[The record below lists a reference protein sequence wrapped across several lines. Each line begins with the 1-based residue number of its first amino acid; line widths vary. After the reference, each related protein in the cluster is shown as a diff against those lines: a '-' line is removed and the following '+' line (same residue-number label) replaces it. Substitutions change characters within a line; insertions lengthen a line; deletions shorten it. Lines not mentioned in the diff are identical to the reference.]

1 MGCNSPRTIAPP
13 TLAQVANKRVYDF
26 MHGSSPYVLPDV
38 LQRCDTCSVRHQAVC
53 GAMDD
58 TQIQKLARIAHR
70 KKVSAG
76 QTIISDEE
84 PVDFFANIVSGAVKL
99 TKTLP
104 DGRQQI
110 VGLLFAPDFLGRAYS
125 KSNPYTAEAATDVE
139 ICTFPTA
146 AFERLVGEYPGLQQ
160 RLFQHTLDE
169 LDAARDWMLLLG
181 RKTAEE
187 KVASFLYM
195 LARRS
200 LMTGCQYKG
209 TPGTSAFELPL
220 TRADMADYLGLTIET
235 VSRQLTRLK
244 TANVIR
250 LSTNRLIM
258 VPDVGRLAHAA
269 GQDDSRH

>member
-1 MGCNSPRTIAPP
+1 MDDVQIKK
-13 TLAQVANKRVYDF
+13 LAQ
-26 MHGSSPYVLPDV
+26 
-38 LQRCDTCSVRHQAVC
+38 
-53 GAMDD
+53 
-58 TQIQKLARIAHR
+58 IAHR
-70 KKVSAG
+70 KKIPAG
-76 QTIISDEE
+76 HTIISDEE
-84 PVDFFANIVSGAVKL
+84 PVDFFANIVTGAVKL

-125 KSNPYTAEAATDVE
+125 KSNPYTAEAATGVE
-139 ICTFPTA
+139 ICTFPNA

-195 LARRS
+195 LARRG
-200 LMTGCQYKG
+200 LMTGCEHKN
-209 TPGTSAFELPL
+209 TPRTSSFELPL
-220 TRADMADYLGLTIET
+220 TRSDMADYLGLTIET

-244 TANVIR
+244 TSNVIR
-250 LSTNRLIM
+250 LSTNRLIV
-258 VPDVGRLAHAA
+258 VPDLERLARAG
-269 GQDDSRH
+269 GQDHSGH

>member
-1 MGCNSPRTIAPP
+1 
-13 TLAQVANKRVYDF
+13 
-26 MHGSSPYVLPDV
+26 MHGTIISSLPDV
-38 LQRCDTCSVRHQAVC
+38 LHRCDHCPVRHQAVC
-53 GAMDD
+53 GAMDEV
-58 TQIQKLARIAHR
+58 QIKKLGQIARR
-70 KKVSAG
+70 KKISQG

-84 PVDFFANIVSGAVKL
+84 PVDFFANVISGAVKL

-125 KSNPYTAEAATDVE
+125 KNNPYTAEAATDVE
-139 ICTFPTA
+139 ICTFPNA
-146 AFERLVGEYPGLQQ
+146 AFERVIGEYPGLQQ

-169 LDAARDWMLLLG
+169 LDAARDWMVLLG

-187 KVASFLYM
+187 KVASFLLM

-200 LMTGCQYKG
+200 LMIGCQHQSA
-209 TPGTSAFELPL
+209 PAMAAFELPL
-220 TRADMADYLGLTIET
+220 TRSDMADYLGLTIET

-244 TANVIR
+244 SRNVIR

-258 VPDVGRLAHAA
+258 VPDLAKLTLVA
-269 GQDDSRH
+269 GLEPGWH